1 MWRAGGGGAAKSRLV
16 KRGKR
21 NEKKRHVTWC
31 GKKRAALQPH
41 SLRQEER
48 AKNRFRFCLGV
59 GIFML
64 VLSTNVNEFQR
75 QHAKG
80 DSQGGVLDKGNI
92 LLLQNM

>member
-21 NEKKRHVTWC
+21 KEKKRHVTWC
-31 GKKRAALQPH
+31 GKKRAALQPY
-41 SLRQEER
+41 SLRQEGR
-48 AKNRFRFCLGV
+48 AKNRFRFC
-59 GIFML
+59 IFML